1 MHIGALDIL
10 IERCRQID
18 KEGWSDDHDDQ
29 HSSGQLWKAAL
40 CYIFPQLRD
49 EGFWPW
55 DEKWWKPKKRRAD
68 LVKAGALIAA
78 EIDRMDRKG
87 LA

>member
-40 CYIFPQLRD
+40 CGSVRC
-49 EGFWPW
+49 
-55 DEKWWKPKKRRAD
+55 
-68 LVKAGALIAA
+68 V
-78 EIDRMDRKG
+78 
-87 LA
+87 